1 MKRARVLLADD
12 HTIVAEGLASLLE
25 DDFDLIGQV
34 RDGRAL
40 VEAARKL
47 RPDVIVSDISMPLLN
62 GLDAVRQI
70 RRAGLPSKLVI
81 LTMHADI
88 HLATEAVRAGATG
101 YVLKQSAGE
110 ELITAIREVLKGRTY
125 ITPLI
130 ATDVIGTLVD
140 ERNAPA
146 RRPVSLTPRQR
157 EVLQLVAEGRTMKE
171 IAGILGISTRTAES
185 HKYQMMAALGVATTA
200 ELVQYAIRIGV
211 IALTPGVPHT
221 PPGVPHTPPGA
232 PQTTGGTPSAPA
244 GGPHTPPGVS
254 STAAGATGPS
264 SGRDRLRSSR

>member
-25 DDFDLIGQV
+25 DDFDLVGQV

-40 VEAARKL
+40 LEAARRL

-70 RRAGLPSKLVI
+70 RRAGLPCKLVI
-81 LTMHADI
+81 LTMHADV

-140 ERNAPA
+140 DRAA
-146 RRPVSLTPRQR
+146 AGAVTLTPRQR

-185 HKYQMMAALGVATTA
+185 HKYQMMAALGVTTTA

-211 IALTPGVPHT
+211 IAV
-221 PPGVPHTPPGA
+221 
-232 PQTTGGTPSAPA
+232 TPSV
-244 GGPHTPPGVS
+244 PG
-254 STAAGATGPS
+254 TAH
-264 SGRDRLRSSR
+264 GRDRLRTSR